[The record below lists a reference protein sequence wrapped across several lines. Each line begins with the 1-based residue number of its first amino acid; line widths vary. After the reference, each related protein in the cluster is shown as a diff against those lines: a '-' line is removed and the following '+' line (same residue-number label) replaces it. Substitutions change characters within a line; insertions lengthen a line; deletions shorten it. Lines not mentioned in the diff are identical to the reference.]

1 MKKFVSLFLAA
12 ILGSVFTWVLVRN
25 SMPIERTYIKQDPG
39 FNAVQASYNG
49 TPGTS
54 VDFTSASE
62 KTVEAVVHVTNMN
75 VVDRVVYRYSNPIDQ
90 FFGFGYASPEKKQEV
105 YESSGSGVIFRADGY
120 IVTNNHVI
128 EGADELHV
136 VLNNNKSYKAKLV
149 GTDPSTDLAVL
160 KIEAE
165 NLPFLIFANSDLVK
179 VGEWVLAVGNPFN
192 LSSTVTAGIVSAKAR
207 NINILKTKSAIESFI
222 QTDAAVNP
230 GNSGGALVN
239 LNGELIGVNTA
250 IATPTGTFT
259 GYSFAVPSNIV
270 AKVVDDI
277 IRFGIVQRAYLGVQL
292 AELNDQVADEF
303 GISVSQGVY
312 VNGILPNGAAE
323 NAGMKTNDVIVKIDD
338 LSIKQ
343 TSQLLEVI
351 GRHRPG
357 DVVNLTIIRGTKE
370 MKIDV
375 TLTNEQG
382 TTSIVKEEEISIEK
396 SLGAVFV
403 DLNKNEKKQYGI
415 NFGVKVSDVGKGKLK
430 SNTNMN
436 NGFIIT
442 HVDEQPV
449 QDKEALLNILKK
461 KKGGV
466 MLEGFYPG
474 YYGKFYYA
482 LGL

>member
-1 MKKFVSLFLAA
+1 MKKYFSLVSAA
-12 ILGSVFTWVLVRN
+12 ILGSLFTWALFSYSHKN
-25 SMPIERTYIKQDPG
+25 QPTIIQQDPAIR
-39 FNAVQASYNG
+39 AVNASYTG
-49 TPGTS
+49 TQATGI
-54 VDFTSASE
+54 DFTTASE
-62 KTVEAVVHVTNMN
+62 QSVEAVVHVTNMN
-75 VVDRVVYRYSNPIDQ
+75 VVDKLVYKYSNPIDE
-90 FFGFGYASPEKKQEV
+90 FFGFGYVNPEKKQEV
-105 YESSGSGVIFRADGY
+105 YQSSGSGVIFRADGY
-120 IVTNNHVI
+120 IITNNHVI
-128 EGADELHV
+128 DGADEINI
-136 VLNNNKSYKAKLV
+136 VLNNNKNYKAKV
-149 GTDPSTDLAVL
+149 IGTDPSTDLAVL

-165 NLPFLIFANSDLVK
+165 NLPFLTFANSDAVR

-207 NINILKTKSAIESFI
+207 NINILKEKSAIESFI

-239 LNGELIGVNTA
+239 LNGELIGINTA

-270 AKVVDDI
+270 AKVVDDL

-292 AELNDQVADEF
+292 AELNDQVAEEF

-312 VNGILPNGAAE
+312 INGILPNGAAE
-323 NAGMKTNDVIVKIDD
+323 EAGLKTNDVISKIDD
-338 LSIKQ
+338 LPIKQ
-343 TSQLLEVI
+343 TSELLEVI

-357 DVVNLTIIRGTKE
+357 DVVKLTLLRGTQLLE
-370 MKIDV
+370 LPV

-382 TTSIVKEEEISIEK
+382 TTAYVTEEEVSIEK

-403 DLNKNEKKQYGI
+403 DLNINEKKQYGI
-415 NFGVKVSDVGKGKLK
+415 NFGVKVTDVGKGKLK
-430 SNTNMN
+430 NTTNMN

-449 QDKEALLNILKK
+449 QDKATLYNMLKK

-474 YYGKFYYA
+474 YYGRFYYA